1 MTDTQLAKQD
11 EKPNQI
17 QTVSV
22 DTSSYA
28 CFLDTAKFNQIWRV
42 ATMFAGSQTVPAHYR
57 GKPND
62 CFIAFVIAERL
73 RTDPYM
79 FMQKTFV
86 IAGKIGYEA
95 QEIIALANTRGVFT
109 GPIRFKFEGVGEKRQ
124 CTAYATMKS
133 DGQQVESTVSWDMV
147 KAEGWDKN
155 PKWKSMTDHMFKYRS
170 ASFLISEV
178 CPEVKLGMYT
188 KEELEDIGLNEKP
201 QKQLP
206 VSSLEQ
212 KLTKKVDSV
221 VSDPKPSENE
231 DGIPSGEPEQ
241 AQTAQTGE
249 ISTQDSPKTTNDY
262 PNGVP
267 AQERYFCPECDST
280 FPKPAGLNKDLCLKL
295 HKGIVDRWS
304 NNQ

>member
-1 MTDTQLAKQD
+1 
-11 EKPNQI
+11 
-17 QTVSV
+17 
-22 DTSSYA
+22 
-28 CFLDTAKFNQIWRV
+28 
-42 ATMFAGSQTVPAHYR
+42 
-57 GKPND
+57 
-62 CFIAFVIAERL
+62 
-73 RTDPYM
+73 
-79 FMQKTFV
+79 
-86 IAGKIGYEA
+86 
-95 QEIIALANTRGVFT
+95 
-109 GPIRFKFEGVGEKRQ
+109 
-124 CTAYATMKS
+124 
-133 DGQQVESTVSWDMV
+133 
-147 KAEGWDKN
+147 
-155 PKWKSMTDHMFKYRS
+155 MFKYRS